1 MTKEIDYKK
10 IQELAAQ
17 LYTQQEISRIVGF
30 TPEGFCRRKKRDKQ
44 LRNAL
49 ERGHVEAEVSIRRAI
64 FNKAVG
70 SNRDDPKKIGLDG
83 NTTLLIYLDKRFSG
97 GDEPKDRT
105 IRKRLVAN

>member
-10 IQELAAQ
+10 VQELAAQ
-17 LYTQQEISRIVGF
+17 LYTQQEIARIVGF
-30 TPEGFCRRKKRDKQ
+30 TAEGFCRRKQRDNQ

-49 ERGHVEAEVSIRRAI
+49 ERGHAEAEVSIRSAI

-83 NTTLLIYLDKRFSG
+83 NTTLLIYLDKLFSG
-97 GDEPKDRT
+97 GKEPKDRIYPET
-105 IRKRLVAN
+105 TSC